1 MIIDRLATDK
11 YNDAIKVTSDLYVDN
26 KELFCGNPGILLFAF
41 KRSRG
46 RWTSFKDYEIGIE
59 VLDNDDFRAGFI
71 YKANKDNFED
81 ILHELINFMIDHEKG
96 ITKTSDILHHIDEFF
111 PDLGCVREY
120 W

>member
-1 MIIDRLATDK
+1 MSIDRLVKNK
-11 YNDAIKVTSDLYVDN
+11 YEDAIKVSSYLYVDN
-26 KELFCGNPGILLFAF
+26 KELFCGKPEILLVAY
-41 KRSRG
+41 KRSIF
-46 RWTSFKDYEIGIE
+46 WKNYEIGIE
-59 VLDNDDFRAGFI
+59 VLDDDDFRAGFV
-71 YKANKDNFED
+71 YKANKDNFEN